1 MMRQRNLYD
10 RLSERRLA
18 EHNVPT
24 VEADEPPAPEIA
36 ASAQDITSELQP
48 EHCSL
53 ILAGLQLTFP
63 EHLAPTRAEI
73 TLYKQGHP
81 VSINLQRLPVPDNH
95 TLERAM
101 DTECAELQHHCKQ
114 LHILRRS
121 ERTLAGARALVLDYR
136 FTRENEEKHGRSVGV
151 LLPINGHTHRQ
162 WFCISCVF
170 GCRHEALSDWLP
182 EFDALLDTLASA

>member
-1 MMRQRNLYD
+1 
-10 RLSERRLA
+10 
-18 EHNVPT
+18 
-24 VEADEPPAPEIA
+24 
-36 ASAQDITSELQP
+36 
-48 EHCSL
+48 
-53 ILAGLQLTFP
+53 
-63 EHLAPTRAEI
+63 
-73 TLYKQGHP
+73 
-81 VSINLQRLPVPDNH
+81 
-95 TLERAM
+95 M

-136 FTRENEEKHGRSVGV
+136 FTRENEEKHGRSVGA
-151 LLPINGHTHRQ
+151 LLPVNGHTHRQ

>member
-1 MMRQRNLYD
+1 MRQRNLYD

-18 EHNVPT
+18 EHNIPA

-48 EHCSL
+48 QHCHL

-63 EHLAPTRAEI
+63 EHLTPTRAEI

-101 DTECAELQHHCKQ
+101 DSECAELQHRCKQ

-136 FTRENEEKHGRSVGV
+136 FTLENEEKHGRSVGA
-151 LLPINGHTHRQ
+151 LLPVNGHTHRQ

-170 GCRHEALSDWLP
+170 GCRHEVLSDWLP
-182 EFDALLDTLASA
+182 EFDALLDTLTSA